1 MRPDILVVEDEF
13 IIAEMLCE
21 VLEAEGH
28 GVCLHASTLARALEA
43 VESGPWRGALLDI
56 RLNGELVFPVAKALR
71 ARGVPFV
78 FSSGDSDVG
87 MPPEFRDVP
96 VLQKPWN
103 EQALSELVSKTFRE
117 PAPN

>member
-13 IIAEMLCE
+13 VIAELLCE

-28 GVCLHASTLARALEA
+28 GVCLHAPTVAKALEA
-43 VESGPWRGALLDI
+43 LESGRWRGALLDI
-56 RLNGELVFPVAKALR
+56 RLNGELVFPVAEALR

-78 FSSGDSDVG
+78 FSSGDGDIG
-87 MPPEFRDVP
+87 MPPQFENVP

-103 EQALSELVSKTFRE
+103 EQALSEVVRKVFRE
-117 PAPN
+117 PARN